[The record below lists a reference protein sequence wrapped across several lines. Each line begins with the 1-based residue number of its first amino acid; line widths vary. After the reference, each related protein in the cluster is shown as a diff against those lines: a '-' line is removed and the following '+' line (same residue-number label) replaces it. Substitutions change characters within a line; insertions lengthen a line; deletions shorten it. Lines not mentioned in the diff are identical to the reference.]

1 MLHVKCYMLHV
12 KCECSIQKVH
22 RTQDKMIKRSIRQE
36 IEEQERVEQV
46 EEPEATSILM
56 LFRYNLSCVDIVIS
70 QLMIF

>member
-1 MLHVKCYMLHV
+1 
-12 KCECSIQKVH
+12 
-22 RTQDKMIKRSIRQE
+22 MIGKSIRQE